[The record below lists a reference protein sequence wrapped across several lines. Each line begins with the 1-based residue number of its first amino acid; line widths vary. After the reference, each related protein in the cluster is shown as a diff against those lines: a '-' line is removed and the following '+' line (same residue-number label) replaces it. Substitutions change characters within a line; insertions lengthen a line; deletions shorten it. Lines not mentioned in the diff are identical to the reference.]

1 MKILAIRG
9 CNLASL
15 AGEFEIDLSHGPLG
29 GAGVFAIV
37 GNTGAGKSTL
47 LDALCVALFDRTP
60 RLTNHSTVKVG
71 RGADERALLGAQ
83 DVRTLLRR
91 GTAQGWAEVDFESG
105 DARQYRARWSVRRAR
120 GQRDGTLQDEQL
132 TLTAIDG
139 GERFGGT
146 KTETLKAIHARLG
159 LSFDQFRRS
168 ALLAQGEFAAFL
180 RADGK
185 DRSELLERMT
195 GTQIY
200 SRLSIAAHVKA
211 VLAEQRLRDGR
222 AAALAIAVL
231 DEPAEQAT
239 RAELEI
245 ATAAAHTA
253 RRRHAAA
260 VEAARWIAE
269 ATRRARELAEASGE
283 HAAARSAVVAA
294 EADRAEL
301 ALRRRAELLRP
312 GWDEVARLERGIAAA
327 AAEVTSAGDAAVGA
341 AHQLAA
347 IAERRAQLA
356 AMQEPVRA
364 ARIAAGIV
372 ERGGAPDRAE
382 PALRTVAED
391 AAWLAARGALAPEV
405 VAWPE
410 LEARFAQHGVL
421 GEAIAALD
429 RALGEHTESK
439 GKLDR
444 AHKVLAGEVAEA
456 THKHEDA
463 KRKAASYSQKRG
475 LTLDAA
481 RRLEDSARIRLG
493 EVDQLVAIAAAA
505 RVAIH
510 TRDEID
516 RQLAELAAAA
526 AGDARQRTT
535 LGEAQRLASALRAE
549 QARVVEE
556 LRRAAGYAHA
566 RAELVEGEP
575 CPLCGAAEH
584 PWRDRGALDE
594 VIASAAGRLA
604 TTQGEL
610 DEIAAR
616 IAAIAARAQ
625 HHGREHARLTRDRAT
640 AVSAAASALAT
651 WRDRLGALGELLL
664 VEDPALPAAEAL
676 AADRQALARKKLEEA
691 RVTRSHTEAATKA
704 AQDAQAE
711 VQLCQI
717 AVDQLAGRLGEL
729 DKRRAEL
736 DATIGRLRGERASK
750 LEHHAT
756 LASDLTA
763 AMARWSAA
771 LPATGDAAPPRA
783 GLTSGAPA
791 PRTRGARGPRGV
803 IASSPGAAG
812 VPAASSVPDSRADAM
827 NTSNSRADRGP
838 SGMIDPTGEVPRP
851 AGQAVGV
858 PTPRDT
864 ASPID
869 PALALALVA
878 QLQASA
884 PPRHASEV
892 IPGAPLAI
900 VQIAMTAV
908 ALAWRARADRIA
920 HADAA
925 LSAAASAIEHEA
937 RAVDRAVA
945 EHTARRG
952 AAEARRDEL
961 RRELADAIARLEAAR
976 GEAGFAADELRRL
989 LSADPSRVDVLAERL
1004 AALDRVVER
1013 TRTVLI
1019 ERERQVAEHAQA
1031 RPVRDPAPIDPV
1043 TEGWSAGTG
1052 ARTGNNG
1059 DDGAGAA
1066 RGDALA
1072 PAEVRTAQLAA
1083 EAANVEA
1090 LAAAV
1095 VAADRR
1101 AAELTA
1107 VLAADAA
1114 ARARRAEA
1122 LAGVAA
1128 DEASAEVDRILGDVI
1143 GSHDGKLFRSF
1154 AQSLT
1159 LDSLLAVANTHLE
1172 ELAPRYQLERVPR
1185 HDLELQVIDRDLG
1198 SEVRS
1203 VQSLSGGESFLV
1215 SLALALGLSSMSAH
1229 DVRVRTLLIDEGF
1242 GTLDPATLDS
1252 ALSVLDALQATGR
1265 QVGVISHVPAL
1276 VERVGAHVRVVQ
1288 RGGGRSEVIV
1298 A

>member
-1 MKILAIRG
+1 VKILAIRG

-15 AGEFEIDLSHGPLG
+15 AGEFEIDLSHGALG

-71 RGADERALLGAQ
+71 RGDERALLGAQ

-120 GQRDGTLQDEQL
+120 GQSDGTLQDEQL

-200 SRLSIAAHVKA
+200 SQLSIAAHVKA
-211 VLAEQRLRDGR
+211 ALAEQRLRDGR

-231 DEPAEQAT
+231 DEPAEQAA
-239 RAELEI
+239 RAELEV
-245 ATAAAHTA
+245 ATAAAQAA

-269 ATRRARELAEASGE
+269 ATRRARELAEAGHE

-312 GWDEVARLERGIAAA
+312 VWDEVARLDRGIAAA
-327 AAEVTSAGDAAVGA
+327 AAEVTSAGDAAARA
-341 AHQLAA
+341 AHQLAG

-372 ERGGAPDRAE
+372 ERGVAPDRAE
-382 PALRTVAED
+382 PALGAVAED
-391 AAWLAARGALAPEV
+391 AAWLAARGALAPEIA
-405 VAWPE
+405 AWPE
-410 LEARFAQHGVL
+410 LEARFAQHAAL

-429 RALGEHTESK
+429 RALGEHTEGK

-444 AHKVLAGEVAEA
+444 AHKVLAGEVAAA
-456 THKHEDA
+456 THQHEEA
-463 KRKAASYSQKRG
+463 KRKAASYAQKRG

-481 RRLEDSARIRLG
+481 RRLEDTARTRLG
-493 EVDQLVAIAAAA
+493 EVEQLVVIAAAA
-505 RVAIH
+505 RDASQ
-510 TRDEID
+510 TRAELE
-516 RQLAELAAAA
+516 RQRAELAAAM

-535 LGEAQRLASALRAE
+535 LGDAHRLATALRVE

-566 RAELVEGEP
+566 RAELVDGEP
-575 CPLCGAAEH
+575 CPLCGAVEH
-584 PWRDRGALDE
+584 PWRDRGALDD
-594 VIASAAGRLA
+594 VIASAAARLA

-616 IAAIAARAQ
+616 LAAIAARDQ

-640 AVSAAASALAT
+640 QVAAAASAVTT

-676 AADRQALARKKLEEA
+676 AADRQAQARKKLEEA

-717 AVDQLAGRLGEL
+717 TVDQAAGRLAEL
-729 DKRRAEL
+729 DKRRADL

-756 LASDLTA
+756 LASELAA
-763 AMARWSAA
+763 AMARWKAA
-771 LPATGDAAPPRA
+771 LPAADEAAPARTATRRA
-783 GLTSGAPA
+783 TS
-791 PRTRGARGPRGV
+791 ARAR
-803 IASSPGAAG
+803 AATAPGAAG
-812 VPAASSVPDSRADAM
+812 VLGAAITMSSRGDSI
-827 NTSNSRADRGP
+827 S
-838 SGMIDPTGEVPRP
+838 SG
-851 AGQAVGV
+851 A
-858 PTPRDT
+858 
-864 ASPID
+864 ID
-869 PALALALVA
+869 PALAVALVA
-878 QLQASA
+878 RLAASA
-884 PPRHASEV
+884 PPRRASEV
-892 IPGAPLAI
+892 MPGSPLAI
-900 VQIAMTAV
+900 VRIAMTAV
-908 ALAWRARADRIA
+908 AQAWRERADRIA

-925 LSAAASAIEHEA
+925 LSAAAAAIEREV
-937 RAVDRAVA
+937 REVDRAVA
-945 EHTARRG
+945 EHAARRG

-961 RRELADAIARLEAAR
+961 RRELADATARLEAAR
-976 GEAGFAADELRRL
+976 GEAGFAPDELRRL

-1013 TRTVLI
+1013 TRTVLV

-1031 RPVRDPAPIDPV
+1031 RPVRAPAPIDP
-1043 TEGWSAGTG
+1043 AGDRAGAGSG
-1052 ARTGNNG
+1052 ARTGG
-1059 DDGAGAA
+1059 DGS
-1066 RGDALA
+1066 DALV
-1072 PAEVRTAQLAA
+1072 PAEARTAQLAA
-1083 EAANVEA
+1083 EAASVEA

-1095 VAADRR
+1095 EAADRR

-1107 VLAADAA
+1107 TLAADAA
-1114 ARARRAEA
+1114 ARTRRAA
-1122 LAGVAA
+1122 QLADVAA
-1128 DEASAEVDRILGDVI
+1128 EEASAEVDRILGDVI